1 MNKWVLLQHKIAR
14 PDLIE
19 SHYDFL
25 VENGKDC
32 LTWKIFELPQINGP
46 SIEIIKQVNHRLIWL
61 YREKYTLSC
70 ERGDVQRK
78 DLGTYSV
85 IGDYLD
91 EDNFSLLL
99 NGKLFKGIF
108 QKQSNSCRLISEKI
122 KNLEYS

>member
-1 MNKWVLLQHKIAR
+1 MNKWVLLQHEIAR
-14 PDLIE
+14 PDLVEI
-19 SHYDFL
+19 HYDFL

-61 YREKYTLSC
+61 YREKYTLSH

-78 DLGTYSV
+78 DLGNYSV

-99 NGKLFKGIF
+99 DGKLFKGIF
-108 QKQSNSCRLISEKI
+108 QKQSNYCRLISEI
-122 KNLEYS
+122 N

>member
-1 MNKWVLLQHKIAR
+1 MNKWVLLQHKISR

-61 YREKYTLSC
+61 YREQYTLSNS
-70 ERGDVQRK
+70 RGEVQRK
-78 DLGTYSV
+78 DYGTYSLV
-85 IGDYLD
+85 GDFLD
-91 EDNFSLLL
+91 EDDFSMILDGKIF
-99 NGKLFKGIF
+99 NGILKKRF
-108 QKQSNSCRLISEKI
+108 NSCQLISEI
-122 KNLEYS
+122 N

>member
-19 SHYDFL
+19 EHYDFL

-32 LTWKIFELPQINGP
+32 LTWKFFELPQINGP
-46 SIEIIKQVNHRLIWL
+46 SIEIIKQANHRLIWL
-61 YREKYTLSC
+61 HREKYTLSS
-70 ERGDVQRK
+70 ERGDVHRT

-91 EDNFSLLL
+91 EENFSLLL
-99 NGKLFKGIF
+99 DGKLLKGIF
-108 QKQSNSCRLISEKI
+108 QKQSNSCRLISEI
-122 KNLEYS
+122 N